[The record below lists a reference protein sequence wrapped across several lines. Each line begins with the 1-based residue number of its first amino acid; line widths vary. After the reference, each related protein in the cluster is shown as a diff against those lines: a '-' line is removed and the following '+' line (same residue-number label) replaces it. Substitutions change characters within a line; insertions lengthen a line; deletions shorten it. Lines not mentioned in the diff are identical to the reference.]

1 MARTPES
8 AVKARCVEII
18 KKYRAYYFFPAQNGY
33 GISGTF
39 DICCVLNGYF
49 VGIECKATSKNR
61 PTGLQSRN
69 AAKTLAAGAPV
80 LLVHAGNTGLLDG
93 LLGEISNAKAAGF
106 DRASVWPFD
115 SVVGGHAD
123 SGGEAP

>member
-1 MARTPES
+1 MAATPES
-8 AVKARCVEII
+8 KVKARCVDII
-18 KKYRAYYFFPAQNGY
+18 KRHGAYHFFPAQNGY

-49 VGIECKATSKNR
+49 IGIECKATSKNR

-80 LLVHAGNTGLLDG
+80 LLIHADNTGVLDALLKKIAN
-93 LLGEISNAKAAGF
+93 EKAAGF
-106 DRASVWPFD
+106 GGASVWPFD
-115 SVVGGHAD
+115 GVVEGHANG
-123 SGGEAP
+123 SGEAP

>member
-1 MARTPES
+1 MATPENK
-8 AVKARCVEII
+8 VKAKCVEII
-18 KKYRAYYFFPAQNGY
+18 KKYKGYYFFPAQNGY
-33 GISGTF
+33 GVSGTF

-80 LLVHAGNTGLLDG
+80 LLVHAGNTGLLDD

-106 DRASVWPFD
+106 NRASVWPFD
-115 SVVGGHAD
+115 SVVGGHSD

>member
-1 MARTPES
+1 MATPES
-8 AVKARCVEII
+8 KVKSRCVDII
-18 KKYRAYYFFPAQNGY
+18 KKYHAYYFFPAQNGY

-49 VGIECKATSKNR
+49 IGIECKATSKSR

-80 LLVHAGNTGLLDG
+80 LLIHAENTGVLDALLEKIAD
-93 LLGEISNAKAAGF
+93 ERTAGF
-106 DRASVWPFD
+106 DGASVWPFD
-115 SVVGGHAD
+115 GVVGGHANG
-123 SGGEAP
+123 GGEAA

>member
-1 MARTPES
+1 MAATPEKK
-8 AVKARCVEII
+8 VKQACVSII
-18 KKYRAYYFFPAQNGY
+18 EKYKAWHFFPAQNGY
-33 GISGTF
+33 GVSGTF

-61 PTGLQSRN
+61 PTGLQSHN

-80 LLVHAGNTGLLDG
+80 LLIHTDNVALLDA
-93 LLGEISNAKAAGF
+93 LLKEIANAKAAGF

-115 SVVGGHAD
+115 GVVGGHTD
-123 SGGEAP
+123 SGGEAS

>member
-1 MARTPES
+1 MATPES
-8 AVKARCVEII
+8 KVKAKCVDII
-18 KKYRAYYFFPAQNGY
+18 KKHKGYYFFPAQNGY

-39 DICCVLNGYF
+39 DICCVVNGYF
-49 VGIECKATSKNR
+49 VGVECKATPKNR

-69 AAKTLAAGAPV
+69 AAKTLAAGAPA
-80 LLVHAGNTGLLDG
+80 LLVHAGNTGLLDA

-106 DRASVWPFD
+106 DGASVWPFD
-115 SVVGGHAD
+115 GVVGGHAD